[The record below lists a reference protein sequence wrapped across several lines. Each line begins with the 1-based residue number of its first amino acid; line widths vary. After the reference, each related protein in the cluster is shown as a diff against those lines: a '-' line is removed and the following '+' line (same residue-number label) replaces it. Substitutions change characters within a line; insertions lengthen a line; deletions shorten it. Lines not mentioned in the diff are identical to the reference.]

1 MKRTIEMITM
11 TLIIIVVAAF
21 VGSTLMGCGGDDDS
35 IIATGDF
42 CVRDVANSGCKST
55 SHTRSE
61 YPEYFEFKA
70 CDGGYLSV
78 NHVNAMFNCAPGE
91 LKIEATIDGNVIKI
105 LEMEETALANCICP
119 YDLYCEVGPLSN
131 GDYEVVIYH
140 GSFEIPVRKF
150 SFTYNKRLNVKYE
163 VTYED

>member
-11 TLIIIVVAAF
+11 TLIIIVFAAF
-21 VGSTLMGCGGDDDS
+21 VGSTLMGCGSDDGS
-35 IIATGDF
+35 IIVTGDF
-42 CVRDVANSGCKST
+42 HVRDVANSGCKST

-91 LKIEATIDGNVIKI
+91 LKIEATIDGNVIRI
-105 LEMEETALANCICP
+105 LETEETSLANCICP
-119 YDLYCEVGPLSN
+119 YDLYCEVGPLGN
-131 GDYEVVIYH
+131 GDYEVVIYR
-140 GSFEIPVRKF
+140 GSFEIPAHKF
-150 SFTYNKRLNVKYE
+150 SITYNKRLDTKLE
-163 VTYED
+163 ITYDY

>member
-11 TLIIIVVAAF
+11 TLIIIVFAAF
-21 VGSTLMGCGGDDDS
+21 VGSTLMGCGSDDGS
-35 IIATGDF
+35 IIVTGDF
-42 CVRDVANSGCKST
+42 HVRDVANSGCKST

-105 LEMEETALANCICP
+105 LETEETSLANCICP
-119 YDLYCEVGPLSN
+119 YDLYCEVGPLGN
-131 GDYEVVIYH
+131 GDYEVVIYR
-140 GSFEIPVRKF
+140 GSFEIPAHKF
-150 SFTYNKRLNVKYE
+150 SITYNNRLNAKYE
-163 VTYED
+163 VTYNN

>member
-11 TLIIIVVAAF
+11 TLIIIVFAAF
-21 VGSTLMGCGGDDDS
+21 VGSTLMGCGSDDGS
-35 IIATGDF
+35 IIVTGDF
-42 CVRDVANSGCKST
+42 HVRDAANSGCKST

-78 NHVNAMFNCAPGE
+78 NHV
-91 LKIEATIDGNVIKI
+91 
-105 LEMEETALANCICP
+105 ANCICP

-131 GDYEVVIYH
+131 GDYEVVIYR
-140 GSFEIPVRKF
+140 GSFEIPAHKF
-150 SFTYNKRLNVKYE
+150 SITYNKRLNTKYE
-163 VTYED
+163 VTYDN